1 MRSSSSSASGSGGG
15 VSVPNPQAVG
25 KTARLNGLDYTVIG
39 VMPNGFRFPQ
49 DAEVWTPMQ
58 FSPKDLESRSNHV
71 IWATGRLEPRVTLQQ
86 AQAEM
91 DLIMPRLQQVWTAT
105 LVPVTE
111 HYLGDIRS
119 ALYILF
125 GAAGFVLL
133 IACVNIAGLL
143 VARGS
148 SRQREIAMRAA
159 IGASRARIV
168 QQLLVE
174 TTVIALT
181 GGALGVFLTLIVV
194 DTLKKLPING
204 IPRLEDV
211 SISPLVIIF
220 AVVVS
225 CATGVFC
232 GLEPAWRF
240 ARADLAGSL
249 KTGGRAASSTAG
261 TRLRSVLVASEVTL
275 AVVLLAGAGFFLKSL
290 SRLLD
295 VKTGINAE
303 HVLTATINLPA
314 ASYAEPHEQLRFV
327 ASLLERLQQV
337 PEMTSVA
344 RSRPAFH
351 LPVSKIRASTSRAI
365 PRGR

>member
-1 MRSSSSSASGSGGG
+1 
-15 VSVPNPQAVG
+15 
-25 KTARLNGLDYTVIG
+25 
-39 VMPNGFRFPQ
+39 MPNGFRFPQ

-204 IPRLEDV
+204 IASIGRRLDFSPRHHLCGRR
-211 SISPLVIIF
+211 LVRHWCF
-220 AVVVS
+220 LWSRAGL
-225 CATGVFC
+225 ALRAC
-232 GLEPAWRF
+232 GSGW
-240 ARADLAGSL
+240 LAQD
-249 KTGGRAASSTAG
+249 GRASRELDGRHQTA
-261 TRLRSVLVASEVTL
+261 E
-275 AVVLLAGAGFFLKSL
+275 
-290 SRLLD
+290 
-295 VKTGINAE
+295 
-303 HVLTATINLPA
+303 
-314 ASYAEPHEQLRFV
+314 
-327 ASLLERLQQV
+327 
-337 PEMTSVA
+337 
-344 RSRPAFH
+344 RSR
-351 LPVSKIRASTSRAI
+351 
-365 PRGR
+365 GQ